1 MKMEVTPYKLMTH
14 KEYFINRVNVNDVP
28 ILNKEQFLYILKII
42 SLEGE
47 INALDE
53 VENKIS
59 VSQLRQQKIKEFNK
73 LTKRKKP
80 EEIYKSLIF

>member
-1 MKMEVTPYKLMTH
+1 MTH
-14 KEYFINRVNVNDVP
+14 KEYFTNRVNVNDVP
-28 ILNKEQFLYILKII
+28 KLNKEQFLYIIKII

-53 VENKIS
+53 VNNKVS
-59 VSQLRQQKIKEFNK
+59 VSKLRQQKVKKFNK